1 MKKVIFPIVVLI
13 GIFAGIT
20 VIQAK
25 LIETRNVNISEQV
38 VSINGIVA
46 DETNE
51 TLAGAVIA
59 VNGQKVYTDLD
70 GNFTLANLGG
80 SKCELTV
87 SMISYETQTIEM
99 DLAKNKDVAIVL
111 KKR

>member
-1 MKKVIFPIVVLI
+1 MTKHIFSPKRYLSSFLFVFFFFLSIVIS
-13 GIFAGIT
+13 FAQSITGT
-20 VIQAK
+20 VIDK
-25 LIETRNVNISEQV
+25 K
-38 VSINGIVA
+38 
-46 DETNE
+46 TNE
-51 TLAGAVIA
+51 TLAGAAIA

-87 SMISYETQTIEM
+87 SMISDETQTIEM